1 MPTLS
6 IIKADA
12 GGFVGYRAVHPDMVA
27 VASRAI
33 DRAPGELLIEGQVAT
48 CGDDLASHS

>member
-6 IIKADA
+6 IIKADT
-12 GGFVGYRAVHPDMVA
+12 GGFVDSTAVHPDKIA
-27 VASRAI
+27 EASRAI
-33 DRAPGELLIEGQVAT
+33 DRARGALLTDGQVAT